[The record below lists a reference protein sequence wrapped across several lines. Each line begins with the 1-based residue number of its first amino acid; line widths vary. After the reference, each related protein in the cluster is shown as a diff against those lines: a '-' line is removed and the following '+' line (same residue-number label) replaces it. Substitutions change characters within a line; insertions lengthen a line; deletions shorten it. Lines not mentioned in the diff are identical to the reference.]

1 MKNAALESPDL
12 VRRRRQMLARLDGIC
27 PTPEILYSDI
37 TGVSVYRRESDD
49 VIDCNGGKAMA
60 CFVVSG
66 TKENHI
72 GGRKYVYTEGQCFVS
87 SLCVPAYFH
96 SVGASHEKPFISVG
110 LQFEPEIIAELTKR
124 DPIPHPDWIPDELG
138 FVYRAPEPLA
148 DAFDRLSRLLEHPE
162 DAQVLQPLVSREI
175 HYWILKSPAGK
186 TIRQLMMPGTR
197 CHAVTEAVQ
206 WIRSHYREPVRVDE
220 LADRAHMSTSAF
232 HRVFKTVTGLP
243 PLQFVKTLRLYEA
256 QRLMVRLGWNVSD
269 TAAAVG
275 YESSPQFIREYK
287 RLFGEPPMKD
297 VKRLETQDGPG
308 IVRVI

>member
-60 CFVVSG
+60 CFV
-66 TKENHI
+66 
-72 GGRKYVYTEGQCFVS
+72 S
-87 SLCVPAYFH
+87 SLCVPAFFH

>member
-12 VRRRRQMLARLDGIC
+12 VRRRRQMFERLDGIC

-72 GGRKYVYTEGQCFVS
+72 GGRKYVYTEGECFVS
-87 SLCVPAYFH
+87 SLCVPAFFH

-110 LQFEPEIIAELTKR
+110 LQFEPEVIAELTKR

-138 FVYRAPEPLA
+138 FVFQTPEPLA
-148 DAFDRLSRLLEHPE
+148 DAFDRLTRLLEHPE

-197 CHAVTEAVQ
+197 CHAITEAVQ
-206 WIRSHYREPVRVDE
+206 WIRSHYREPIRVNE
-220 LADRAHMSTSAF
+220 LSDRAHMSTSAF
-232 HRVFKTVTGLP
+232 HRVFKPVTGLP

-275 YESSPQFIREYK
+275 NESSPQFIREYK

>member
-87 SLCVPAYFH
+87 SLCVPAFFH

-124 DPIPHPDWIPDELG
+124 DPIGSRMSLG
-138 FVYRAPEPLA
+138 L
-148 DAFDRLSRLLEHPE
+148 
-162 DAQVLQPLVSREI
+162 
-175 HYWILKSPAGK
+175 
-186 TIRQLMMPGTR
+186 
-197 CHAVTEAVQ
+197 C
-206 WIRSHYREPVRVDE
+206 
-220 LADRAHMSTSAF
+220 
-232 HRVFKTVTGLP
+232 TGLRSRSRT
-243 PLQFVKTLRLYEA
+243 PLTDSRGSLSTPRTLRCCSLSCPA
-256 QRLMVRLGWNVSD
+256 KSTTGS
-269 TAAAVG
+269 
-275 YESSPQFIREYK
+275 
-287 RLFGEPPMKD
+287 
-297 VKRLETQDGPG
+297 
-308 IVRVI
+308 